1 MFYGREI
8 STMVPNQKIFGG
20 KLHIIRPLAYLGEE
34 LIKKYSRERQ
44 FPTVENDCPTSRKS
58 RRMYVKNLLNELAK
72 ENKDIRDNIFKAMSH
87 VKPDYLLPLSKK
99 R

>member
-1 MFYGREI
+1 
-8 STMVPNQKIFGG
+8 
-20 KLHIIRPLAYLGEE
+20 
-34 LIKKYSRERQ
+34 
-44 FPTVENDCPTSRKS
+44 
-58 RRMYVKNLLNELAK
+58 MYVKNLLNELAK